1 MSDIDIAAAVLRSVH
16 VAALASLFGTL
27 LFMAVA
33 LPVGSGTAQ
42 MRRSMRRL
50 ALISALAGLIAG
62 LAWLTVQSAA
72 IAGADSVAMAL
83 HVVPTV
89 ALRTQ
94 FGHWMLLRLF
104 AADRRALPA
113 ASPRRGNSDRRWR
126 AWRLPC
132 NRFSAT
138 PGPSAVRPVRN

>member
-1 MSDIDIAAAVLRSVH
+1 MSDIEIAAAVLRSVH

-42 MRRSMRRL
+42 VRRSMRRL
-50 ALISALAGLIAG
+50 VLISGLAGLIAG

-104 AADRRALPA
+104 LLVVALLLMRRPGVAIQIAL
-113 ASPRRGNSDRRWR
+113 G

-138 PGPSAVRPVRN
+138 PGPLAARPVRN